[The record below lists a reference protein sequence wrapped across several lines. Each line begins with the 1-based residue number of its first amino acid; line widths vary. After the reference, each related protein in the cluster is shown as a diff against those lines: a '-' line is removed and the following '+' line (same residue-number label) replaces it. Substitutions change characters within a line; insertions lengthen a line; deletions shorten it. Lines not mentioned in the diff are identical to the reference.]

1 MTSVTGGLAQRYRRQ
16 PIMETGVDHLFPSSA
31 YHWNTRA
38 YSEPDQALFVHP
50 PEPQHIPHNPL
61 QTHPPVPHPPDDE
74 PLYVNAKQYYRILK
88 RRVAR
93 ARLEELH
100 RLSRQRKVFPFFPP
114 LLFSSP
120 LQSRTSTSPAISML
134 CAALVVQAA
143 DS

>member
-1 MTSVTGGLAQRYRRQ
+1 
-16 PIMETGVDHLFPSSA
+16 METGVDHLFPSSA

-38 YSEPDQALFVHP
+38 YSEADQSLFVHS
-50 PEPQHIPHNPL
+50 PETHNIPNSSL
-61 QTHPPVPHPPDDE
+61 QTNSPLPHPPDDE

-120 LQSRTSTSPAISML
+120 FQSHTSTSLVISML